1 METNAT
7 AQTPM
12 VSATCPLSG
21 KTACLP
27 AWLALSLCRLVYYL
41 ATAWAHGKVLP
52 TPFKYGKGDNLAVL

>member
-1 METNAT
+1 MPRHRHLWYLPPVPF
-7 AQTPM
+7 Q
-12 VSATCPLSG
+12 G
-21 KTACLP
+21 KTACLS